1 MPEAARVDDPHKC
14 PCPTPKAHVGGPI
27 IKEASPNTET
37 NAKQAA
43 RATDQLMCT
52 PVGLKNFIVTGS
64 KTVTINGKLAARK
77 SDFTM
82 HAGPG
87 KITGGSP
94 NVIIGGARA
103 GVTLG
108 NPDKAA
114 KRCQEAAK
122 GRTSGSTSQ
131 SYNNC
136 GVESSRQL
144 INENGNPIDEDTL
157 LNNSMASGDAQSAAT
172 RFASGGTQ
180 TNTISNILNN
190 NGVPAHEVGP
200 GMDNIT
206 QNVAEGNGVITA
218 HDAGVLWNDRR
229 YLNGGH
235 AINATGL
242 EYGADGKLKNV
253 IVNDTG
259 VGQCAQK
266 KDAKRFRRSLL
277 GANSIVSNNP
287 IWGRP

>member
-1 MPEAARVDDPHKC
+1 MPEAARVDDKHKC
-14 PCPTPKAHVGGPI
+14 PCPTPQAHVGGPI
-27 IKEASPNTET
+27 ITACSPNVET
-37 NAKQAA
+37 NTKESA
-43 RATDQLMCT
+43 RATDQLFCT

-64 KTVTINGKLAARK
+64 KSVEINGKLAARK
-77 SDFTM
+77 TDFTM
-82 HAGPG
+82 HPGPG
-87 KITGGSP
+87 KIVEGSA
-94 NVIIGGARA
+94 NVIIGGPRA
-103 GVTLG
+103 GATLG
-108 NPDKAA
+108 NPDQAA

-122 GRTSGSTSQ
+122 GRTSGKTQQ

-144 INENGNPIDEDTL
+144 INESGNPIDEDTL
-157 LNNSMASGDAQSAAT
+157 LNNSMASGDAAQEAT
-172 RFASGGTQ
+172 RFESGGTQ

-218 HDAGVLWNDRR
+218 HDAGILWNDKR
-229 YLNGGH
+229 YVGGGH

-242 EYGADGKLKNV
+242 EYGDDGKLKNV

-259 VGQCAQK
+259 VGKCAQK
-266 KDAKRFRRSLL
+266 KAAWRFEKSLL
-277 GANSIVSNNP
+277 GANSIVSDNP
-287 IWGRP
+287 VWGRP